1 VRQPS
6 SVSVIASL
14 AMDLGLSG
22 RRALVT
28 GSSAGVGR
36 AIAELLAAEGCSV
49 VVHGRHQDSAERVAQ
64 RIRTDGGQAST
75 LLGDLAVAGPAE
87 QVCAAAASLGIDVLV
102 NNAGPFSEHTWDDAG
117 PADWE
122 DAFQGNVVSAVRLI
136 RALTP
141 AMRRAG
147 WGRVINIGSRASIT
161 PLANMITYSAAK
173 AAVVNMTVSLA
184 QHLAGT
190 GITVNCVS
198 PGVILTP
205 SLQQMFT
212 SRSGNRATDW
222 EELEPSVTADYAPNP
237 VGRLGRPADIAAA
250 VTYLA
255 SPHADYINGVNLRVD
270 GGITGTT

>member
-1 VRQPS
+1 M
-6 SVSVIASL
+6 IASV
-14 AMDLGLSG
+14 AVDLGLFG

-49 VVHGRHQDSAERVAQ
+49 VVHGRHQDSAEQVAQ

-75 LLGDLAVAGPAE
+75 LLGDLAVAGQVE

-102 NNAGPFSEHTWDDAG
+102 NNAGPFSEHTWDDVD

-122 DAFQGNVVSAVRLI
+122 YAFQSNVVSAVRLI

-141 AMRRAG
+141 AMRQAG
-147 WGRVINIGSRASIT
+147 WGRVINIGSRASVT
-161 PLANMITYSAAK
+161 PLANMVEYSAAK

-184 QHLAGT
+184 QHLTGT
-190 GITVNCVS
+190 GITVNSVS

-212 SRSGNRATDW
+212 DRPATDW

-237 VGRLGRPADIAAA
+237 AGRLGRPADIAAA

-255 SPHADYINGVNLRVD
+255 SPRADYINGANLRVD